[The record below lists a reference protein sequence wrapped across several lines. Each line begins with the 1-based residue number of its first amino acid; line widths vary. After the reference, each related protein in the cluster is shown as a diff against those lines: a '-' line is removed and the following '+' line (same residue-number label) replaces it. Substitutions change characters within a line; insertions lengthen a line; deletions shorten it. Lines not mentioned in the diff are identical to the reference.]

1 MLRRRIDSDMKTIN
15 VIRKD
20 LNKTVFSIGFLSC
33 VIVTTI
39 LCMTAVIHIEP
50 SNAREFT
57 VFEVLLKFDREFLL
71 TDVNFSSIVVFTK
84 ALSNY
89 FFMFAPIISALPF
102 ISIYLTERNSG
113 YIRMT
118 IARTGKFRYYF
129 SKLVTAFIGG
139 GLGIVIGVVIFGLM
153 AAILFPSL
161 SHFSAEDIEYGMH
174 MYTNGM
180 SIISNAFLSIGS
192 PAIVVLRLI
201 SVFLFGGMS
210 AMTAYALSSF
220 IRNKYLV
227 LCIPFLIVYIHD
239 SIKGKIVI
247 SSFHSGDGEIGTL
260 GKLLSYSTTSNLL
273 YIFHPFDD
281 VLYTIIFSLAAL
293 VTALILFTVFMNRR
307 VDLGA

>member
-1 MLRRRIDSDMKTIN
+1 MKTIN
-15 VIRKD
+15 VVRQD

-33 VIVTTI
+33 VIATAI
-39 LCMTAVIHIEP
+39 LCTTAVIHTDPTI
-50 SNAREFT
+50 SREFT
-57 VFEVLLKFDREFLL
+57 VFEVLTKFDREFLL
-71 TDVNFSSIVVFTK
+71 TDVSFSSIIVFTK

-89 FFMFAPIISALPF
+89 FFMFAPIIAALPF

-139 GLGIVIGVVIFGLM
+139 GLGIVIGLAIFGL
-153 AAILFPSL
+153 AVTILFPSL
-161 SHFSAEDIEYGMH
+161 SDFSAEDIEYGMY
-174 MYTNGM
+174 MYNGGN
-180 SIISNAFLSIGS
+180 SIISNAYLSFGT
-192 PAIVVLRLI
+192 PAIVVLEII

-210 AMTAYALSSF
+210 AMMAYILSSL

-239 SIKGKIVI
+239 SIQSKIFMSTIHNGAEV
-247 SSFHSGDGEIGTL
+247 GTF
-260 GKLLSYSTTSNLL
+260 GKLLTYTTTSNLL
-273 YIFHPFDD
+273 YIFYPFDD
-281 VLYTIIFSLAAL
+281 MLYTILFCLAVL
-293 VTALILFTVFMNRR
+293 IVALILFTVFMNRR